1 MVKQTTAE
9 IVGCL
14 FFVLTFCILQV
25 HSTEIRLNFYT
36 NFKEFNKFVVCTLR
50 FLMHYFI
57 EIIYF
62 IAWKKITLASSMRL
76 QAADQH
82 NIKIKKER
90 KKTYKN
96 MVSGFIVM
104 AKYFFSF
111 PLPLLSEDSLQYF
124 SFHALFSLKDEE

>member
-90 KKTYKN
+90 EKHIKIWSQVLLLWQN
-96 MVSGFIVM
+96 I
-104 AKYFFSF
+104 FSPSLF
-111 PLPLLSEDSLQYF
+111 LSSLRTHF
-124 SFHALFSLKDEE
+124 NIFLFMRFFSLKDEE